1 MEKQYRYYIDEKYY
15 TVEDYIGLYKK
26 AIVKKYDYNYLFLG
40 SGDKVIDQS
49 PAKGTKIKQGGT
61 IILYLG

>member
-1 MEKQYRYYIDEKYY
+1 MNKKRLKNILPNLVMIVIIIVAFYIYR
-15 TVEDYIGLYKK
+15 
-26 AIVKKYDYNYLFLG
+26 KYDYNYLFLG

-49 PAKGTKIKQGGT
+49 PAKGTKIKQGGI